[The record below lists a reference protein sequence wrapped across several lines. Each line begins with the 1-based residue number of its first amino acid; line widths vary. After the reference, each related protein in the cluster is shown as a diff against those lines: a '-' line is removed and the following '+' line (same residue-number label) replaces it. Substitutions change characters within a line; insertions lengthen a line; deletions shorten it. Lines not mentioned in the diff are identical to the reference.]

1 MLRVCL
7 IALIG
12 CIPCLSPSLAQE
24 PEDFVIHDSLMD
36 HGNGHLMD
44 MGGGM
49 VMGQNTEV
57 LPGGC
62 DSISEEK
69 EITVRAGHKYSE
81 KFPGTIFAF
90 DQQQWNVKPCAKLT
104 VRFINE
110 DNIRHQ
116 FMVHGL
122 PKYIYKAGMFH
133 LEATGP
139 SEISG
144 TFIVPGYDQ
153 TYLVHCDISQH
164 MEKGMKAQIVA
175 GKGAISMPSI
185 PGLTPQ
191 IIPDS
196 YDDESLKTGGPPPS
210 PTTPVT
216 SVTVPTGA
224 GGSLLTGTLIVGL
237 AFGLFGAPVLA
248 RRFKGMA
255 PTEIVGGFSA
265 MATELVNWLT
275 VKTKP
280 LLQLLG
286 AVNKQSI
293 LESIG
298 SFKKAALAL
307 LDGCEKSLAEL
318 IKRFK

>member
-1 MLRVCL
+1 MMLRVCL
-7 IALIG
+7 IVFIG
-12 CIPCLSPSLAQE
+12 CFLRLSPSLAQE
-24 PEDFVIHDSLMD
+24 PEDFVIHDKLMD

-44 MGGGM
+44 MSGGM

-62 DSISEEK
+62 DSISEER

-81 KFPGTIFAF
+81 KFPGTMFAF
-90 DQQQWNVKPCAKLT
+90 DEQEWKVKPCARLT

-164 MEKGMKAQIVA
+164 MEKGMKAQIIA
-175 GKGAISMPSI
+175 GKGGISMPSI

-196 YDDESLKTGGPPPS
+196 YNDESLKTGGPPSS
-210 PTTPVT
+210 PIPITPIVVST
-216 SVTVPTGA
+216 AV

-237 AFGLFGAPVLA
+237 AFGLLGAPIVA
-248 RRFKGMA
+248 RRFKGLG
-255 PTEIVGGFSA
+255 PTEVVAELSRIATKFS
-265 MATELVNWLT
+265 NWLT
-275 VKTKP
+275 AKIKP
-280 LLQLLG
+280 LLQIPG
-286 AVNKQSI
+286 AVNTRRITEWMSRYKKPA
-293 LESIG
+293 LE
-298 SFKKAALAL
+298 L
-307 LDGCEKSLAEL
+307 LDRCKKSLTKM
-318 IKRFK
+318 IGRFK

>member
-1 MLRVCL
+1 MGRFWL
-7 IALIG
+7 IPTIG
-12 CIPCLSPSLAQE
+12 CFLFLSTSVAEE
-24 PEDFVIHDSLMD
+24 PDDLVIHNNLMD

-62 DSISEEK
+62 DSISEER

-90 DQQQWNVKPCAKLT
+90 DQQQWKVKPCAKLT
-104 VRFINE
+104 VHFINE

-133 LEATGP
+133 LETTGP
-139 SEISG
+139 SKISG

-164 MEKGMKAQIVA
+164 MEKGMKGQIIA
-175 GKGAISMPSI
+175 GKGGISMPSV

-196 YDDESLKTGGPPPS
+196 YDDETLKTGGPPPS
-210 PTTPVT
+210 PVI
-216 SVTVPTGA
+216 PTGSIVVATAA
-224 GGSLLTGTLIVGL
+224 GGSLLTGTLIIGL
-237 AFGLFGAPVLA
+237 AFGLLGAPILA
-248 RRFKGMA
+248 RRFKNMTPA
-255 PTEIVGGFSA
+255 EIIQELSS
-265 MATELVNWLT
+265 MATKIIDWLIT
-275 VKTKP
+275 KSKP
-280 LLQLLG
+280 LVKLLSSL
-286 AVNKQSI
+286 NLRKI
-293 LESIG
+293 LEELDHY
-298 SFKKAALAL
+298 KKPALAC
-307 LDGCEKSLAEL
+307 LDWSKKTL
-318 IKRFK
+318 IKLINRFK